1 MPDVSSEKHNRIRGC
16 IMFNSTRNTK
26 TAEILGQVNLKEL
39 VPSDMKVPP
48 LRLETSLQNVTWLC
62 RNLMVQ
68 NKNHPEAKQTM
79 AKLVMVKNKVLLLG
93 DL

>member
-1 MPDVSSEKHNRIRGC
+1 ME
-16 IMFNSTRNTK
+16 RNNE
-26 TAEILGQVNLKEL
+26 TAKILGQVKLKEL

-48 LRLETSLQNVTWLC
+48 LRLETSWVNLTWLC

-79 AKLVMVKNKVLLLG
+79 AKLVMLRNKVLLLG

>member
-1 MPDVSSEKHNRIRGC
+1 
-16 IMFNSTRNTK
+16 MFNSTRNNE
-26 TAEILGQVNLKEL
+26 TAKILGQVVFKEL

-48 LRLETSLQNVTWLC
+48 LRLETSWVNLNWLC
-62 RNLMVQ
+62 RNLMVA

-79 AKLVMVKNKVLLLG
+79 AKQVMLRNKVLLLG

>member
-1 MPDVSSEKHNRIRGC
+1 
-16 IMFNSTRNTK
+16 MFNSTRNTK
-26 TAEILGQVNLKEL
+26 TAEILEQVNLKEL
-39 VPSDMKVPP
+39 VPSDMKLPP
-48 LRLETSLQNVTWLC
+48 LRLETSLQNITWLC

-79 AKLVMVKNKVLLLG
+79 AKLVMVRNKILLLG

>member
-1 MPDVSSEKHNRIRGC
+1 
-16 IMFNSTRNTK
+16 MFNSTRNTK
-26 TAEILGQVNLKEL
+26 TAEILEQVNLKEL

-62 RNLMVQ
+62 RNLMVA

-79 AKLVMVKNKVLLLG
+79 AKLVMLRNKILKLG

>member
-1 MPDVSSEKHNRIRGC
+1 
-16 IMFNSTRNTK
+16 MFNSTRNTK
-26 TAEILGQVNLKEL
+26 TAEILEQVNLKEL

-62 RNLMVQ
+62 RNLMVA
-68 NKNHPEAKQTM
+68 NKNHPEAKQTI
-79 AKLVMVKNKVLLLG
+79 AKLVMLRNKILKLG

>member
-1 MPDVSSEKHNRIRGC
+1 
-16 IMFNSTRNTK
+16 MFNSTRNTK
-26 TAEILGQVNLKEL
+26 TAEILEQVNLKEL

-79 AKLVMVKNKVLLLG
+79 AKLVMLRNKILKLG

>member
-1 MPDVSSEKHNRIRGC
+1 
-16 IMFNSTRNTK
+16 MFNSTRNNK
-26 TAEILGQVNLKEL
+26 TAEILSKVNLKEL

-62 RNLMVQ
+62 RNLMVANQ
-68 NKNHPEAKQTM
+68 NHPEAKQTM
-79 AKLVMVKNKVLLLG
+79 AKLVMLRNKVLLLG

>member
-1 MPDVSSEKHNRIRGC
+1 
-16 IMFNSTRNTK
+16 MFNSTRNNK
-26 TAEILGQVNLKEL
+26 TAEILGKVNLKEL

-48 LRLETSLQNVTWLC
+48 LRLEMSWVNINWLC

-68 NKNHPEAKQTM
+68 NKNHPEAKQTL
-79 AKLVMVKNKVLLLG
+79 AKLNMLRNKVLLLG

>member
-1 MPDVSSEKHNRIRGC
+1 
-16 IMFNSTRNTK
+16 MFNTTRNNK
-26 TAEILGQVNLKEL
+26 TAEILSKVNLKEL

-62 RNLMVQ
+62 RNLMVA

-79 AKLVMVKNKVLLLG
+79 AKLVMLRNKVLLLG

>member
-1 MPDVSSEKHNRIRGC
+1 
-16 IMFNSTRNTK
+16 MFNSTRNNK
-26 TAEILGQVNLKEL
+26 TAEILSKVNLKEL

-62 RNLMVQ
+62 RNLMVA

-79 AKLVMVKNKVLLLG
+79 AKLVKLRNKVLLLG

>member
-1 MPDVSSEKHNRIRGC
+1 
-16 IMFNSTRNTK
+16 MFNSTRNTK
-26 TAEILGQVNLKEL
+26 TAEILEQVNLKEL
-39 VPSDMKVPP
+39 VPSDMKLPP

-62 RNLMVQ
+62 RNLMVA

-79 AKLVMVKNKVLLLG
+79 AKLVMLRNKILKLG

>member
-1 MPDVSSEKHNRIRGC
+1 
-16 IMFNSTRNTK
+16 MFNSTRNTK
-26 TAEILGQVNLKEL
+26 TAEILEQVNLKEL

-48 LRLETSLQNVTWLC
+48 LRLETSLQNITWLC

-79 AKLVMVKNKVLLLG
+79 AKLVMIRNKVLLLG

>member
-1 MPDVSSEKHNRIRGC
+1 ME
-16 IMFNSTRNTK
+16 RNNE
-26 TAEILGQVNLKEL
+26 TAKILGQVKLKEL

-48 LRLETSLQNVTWLC
+48 LSLETSWVKLNWLC

-68 NKNHPEAKQTM
+68 NKNHPEAKQTL
-79 AKLVMVKNKVLLLG
+79 AKLNMLRTKVLLLG

>member
-1 MPDVSSEKHNRIRGC
+1 
-16 IMFNSTRNTK
+16 MFNSTRNTK
-26 TAEILGQVNLKEL
+26 TAEILEQVNLKEL

-79 AKLVMVKNKVLLLG
+79 AKLVMVRNKILLLG

>member
-1 MPDVSSEKHNRIRGC
+1 
-16 IMFNSTRNTK
+16 MFNSTRNTK
-26 TAEILGQVNLKEL
+26 TAEILEQVNLKEL

-79 AKLVMVKNKVLLLG
+79 AKLVMIRNKILLLG

>member
-1 MPDVSSEKHNRIRGC
+1 
-16 IMFNSTRNTK
+16 MFNSTRNTK
-26 TAEILGQVNLKEL
+26 TAEILEQVNLKEL

-79 AKLVMVKNKVLLLG
+79 AKLVMLKNKILLLG

>member
-1 MPDVSSEKHNRIRGC
+1 
-16 IMFNSTRNTK
+16 MFNSTRNTK
-26 TAEILGQVNLKEL
+26 TAEILEQVNLKEL

-79 AKLVMVKNKVLLLG
+79 AKLVMVKNKILLLG

>member
-1 MPDVSSEKHNRIRGC
+1 
-16 IMFNSTRNTK
+16 MFNSTRNNK
-26 TAEILGQVNLKEL
+26 TAEILSKVNLKEL
-39 VPSDMKVPP
+39 VPSDKKVPP

-62 RNLMVQ
+62 RNLMVA

-79 AKLVMVKNKVLLLG
+79 AKLVMLRNKVLLLG

>member
-1 MPDVSSEKHNRIRGC
+1 
-16 IMFNSTRNTK
+16 MFNSTRNTK
-26 TAEILGQVNLKEL
+26 TAEILEQVNLKEL

-48 LRLETSLQNVTWLC
+48 LRLETSFQNINWLC
-62 RNLMVQ
+62 RNLMVA

-79 AKLVMVKNKVLLLG
+79 AKLVMLRNKILKLG

>member
-1 MPDVSSEKHNRIRGC
+1 
-16 IMFNSTRNTK
+16 MFNSTRNNK
-26 TAEILGQVNLKEL
+26 TAEILDQVNLKEL

-48 LRLETSLQNVTWLC
+48 LRLETSLQNVSWLC
-62 RNLMVQ
+62 RNLMVA

-79 AKLVMVKNKVLLLG
+79 AKLVMVKNKILLLG

>member
-1 MPDVSSEKHNRIRGC
+1 
-16 IMFNSTRNTK
+16 MFNSTRNNK
-26 TAEILGQVNLKEL
+26 TAEILSKVNLKEL
-39 VPSDMKVPP
+39 VPSDMKGPP

-62 RNLMVQ
+62 RNLMVA

-79 AKLVMVKNKVLLLG
+79 AKLVMLRNKVLLLG

>member
-1 MPDVSSEKHNRIRGC
+1 
-16 IMFNSTRNTK
+16 MFNSTRNTK
-26 TAEILGQVNLKEL
+26 TAEILEQVNLKEL
-39 VPSDMKVPP
+39 VPSDMKVTH
-48 LRLETSLQNVTWLC
+48 LRQETSIQKITWLC

-79 AKLVMVKNKVLLLG
+79 AKLVMIRNKEILLE

>member
-1 MPDVSSEKHNRIRGC
+1 
-16 IMFNSTRNTK
+16 MFNSTRNTK
-26 TAEILGQVNLKEL
+26 TAEILEQVNLKDL

-79 AKLVMVKNKVLLLG
+79 AKLVMIRNKILLLG

>member
-1 MPDVSSEKHNRIRGC
+1 
-16 IMFNSTRNTK
+16 MFNSTRNTK
-26 TAEILGQVNLKEL
+26 TAEILEQVNLKEL

-68 NKNHPEAKQTM
+68 NKNHPEAKQTI
-79 AKLVMVKNKVLLLG
+79 AKLVMLRNKILKLG

>member
-1 MPDVSSEKHNRIRGC
+1 
-16 IMFNSTRNTK
+16 MFNSTRNTK
-26 TAEILGQVNLKEL
+26 TAEILEQVNLKEL

-48 LRLETSLQNVTWLC
+48 LRLETSLQNITWLC

-79 AKLVMVKNKVLLLG
+79 AKLVMLRNKILKLG

>member
-1 MPDVSSEKHNRIRGC
+1 
-16 IMFNSTRNTK
+16 MFNSTRNTK
-26 TAEILGQVNLKEL
+26 TAEILEQVTLKEL
-39 VPSDMKVPP
+39 VPRDMKVPP

-79 AKLVMVKNKVLLLG
+79 AKLVMIRNKVLLLG

>member
-1 MPDVSSEKHNRIRGC
+1 
-16 IMFNSTRNTK
+16 MFNSTRNNK
-26 TAEILGQVNLKEL
+26 TAEILGKVNLKEL

-48 LRLETSLQNVTWLC
+48 LRLETSWVNLNWLC
-62 RNLMVQ
+62 RNLMVA

-79 AKLVMVKNKVLLLG
+79 AKLVMLRNKVLLLG

>member
-1 MPDVSSEKHNRIRGC
+1 
-16 IMFNSTRNTK
+16 MFNSTRNTK
-26 TAEILGQVNLKEL
+26 TAEILEQVNLKEL

-48 LRLETSLQNVTWLC
+48 LRLETSFQNITWLC
-62 RNLMVQ
+62 RNLMVA

-79 AKLVMVKNKVLLLG
+79 AKLVMLRNKVLLLG

>member
-1 MPDVSSEKHNRIRGC
+1 
-16 IMFNSTRNTK
+16 MFNSTRNTK
-26 TAEILGQVNLKEL
+26 TAEILEQVNLKEL

-62 RNLMVQ
+62 RNLMVA

-79 AKLVMVKNKVLLLG
+79 AKLVMVKNKILLLG